1 MFTGHKISSS
11 VKYKQSGVFSHLTVL
26 RQKRAR
32 NPINIR
38 FSAEISGGVHPRNRG
53 KLEIE

>member
-1 MFTGHKISSS
+1 MEILVTS
-11 VKYKQSGVFSHLTVL
+11 QSKGKKV
-26 RQKRAR
+26 RAR
-32 NPINIR
+32 NPTDSR